1 MAAILA
7 GTQVGIQA
15 GTQVVTQAVILV
27 DILIGA
33 EVVAVEVGAIVVCL
47 LTSKISVPVP
57 RKYVYQMLYL
67 IFFS

>member
-1 MAAILA
+1 MIPCPPLQKMAAILA

-33 EVVAVEVGAIVVCL
+33 EVVAVEVGDIVV
-47 LTSKISVPVP
+47 
-57 RKYVYQMLYL
+57 
-67 IFFS
+67 